1 MAERKERPGVM
12 LYFDV
17 FRPLLNRLDDKQCGQ
32 LLRMVIDYAEH
43 GEVHDNLDPL
53 LGMAFDLIRP
63 KLDHDAE
70 RYEESREQR
79 QYAVYCRKQ
88 RKAGEPILEIT
99 EWRLSRNVQQNI
111 GPIYPDDES
120 NGPIYLKSGSIGPYP
135 STSTA
140 PATSTVP
147 AIAPAPAISGESSGN
162 GEVEEFKGEGAGA
175 NVIDLRNRWLYAKEK
190 GDMTEA
196 LNLSN
201 MLFRMGYNINPS
213 TGELTERT

>member
-43 GEVHDNLDPL
+43 GEVHDNPDPF

-79 QYAVYCRKQ
+79 QYAVYCREK
-88 RKAGEPILEIT
+88 RKAGEPYMEIS
-99 EWRLSRNVQQNI
+99 EWRLSRNVQQNN
-111 GPIYPDDES
+111 GPISPDNES
-120 NGPIYLKSGSIGPYP
+120 NGPISPDYRNIGSYP

-140 PATSTVP
+140 PA
-147 AIAPAPAISGESSGN
+147 IAPAPAIARESSEN
-162 GEVEEFKGEGAGA
+162 GEVEGFKGEGAGA
-175 NVIDLRNRWLYAKEK
+175 NVIDLRNRWLDAKEK